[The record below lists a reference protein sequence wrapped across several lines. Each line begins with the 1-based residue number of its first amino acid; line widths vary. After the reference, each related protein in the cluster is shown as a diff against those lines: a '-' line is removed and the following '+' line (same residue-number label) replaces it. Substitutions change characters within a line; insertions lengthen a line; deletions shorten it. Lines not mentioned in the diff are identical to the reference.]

1 MRDLRKH
8 LQSITLPV
16 YATFDTYDDNP
27 DEMAQRAPYDVWTIS
42 PNPRKPGWETDGA
55 CDGYG
60 LPSDTA
66 HAYADLINAVPELLA
81 TIDDLTAKLEEAK
94 QREMLYRRVVS
105 AAEDIVWCDRATP
118 LDWGEKR
125 LSEALSA
132 LNKED
137 ERPEMTRDEQRR

>member
-1 MRDLRKH
+1 MFEPRILSKDDLRTLWRDVQVSHTGPFGCFYSRDL
-8 LQSITLPV
+8 I
-16 YATFDTYDDNP
+16 
-27 DEMAQRAPYDVWTIS
+27 
-42 PNPRKPGWETDGA
+42 
-55 CDGYG
+55 
-60 LPSDTA
+60 
-66 HAYADLINAVPELLA
+66 A

-105 AAEDIVWCDRATP
+105 TAEDIVWCDRATP
-118 LDWGEKR
+118 LNRDERR

>member
-42 PNPRKPGWETDGA
+42 PNPRKPGWDTDGA

-60 LPSDTA
+60 LPRDTA

-81 TIDDLTAKLEEAK
+81 TIDDLTAKLEKANTTIVKLRGWLKMSDE
-94 QREMLYRRVVS
+94 
-105 AAEDIVWCDRATP
+105 AAEE
-118 LDWGEKR
+118 GE
-125 LSEALSA
+125 
-132 LNKED
+132 
-137 ERPEMTRDEQRR
+137 RDA